1 MSKIGFI
8 VDSGSDVPQKI
19 IDKYNMRE
27 LPLTVTFSHGS
38 YLDKVEIS
46 TEEVFEGLEKEI
58 PKTSLPNMSQLH
70 AVFRE
75 MIEEGYQQ
83 IIAITISGNLSGTNN
98 SIRIVAEDYDEIDS
112 FVFDTKSVGIG
123 SGLYAVAAAHYLDQ
137 GHDFETI
144 CQKLRDSLDLG
155 HIFFHIADLKYLIA
169 GGRIGKVMGSLGN
182 LLNIQPII
190 TCDEDGIYTTIS
202 KFRASKT
209 KYAEKAIN
217 KFEEL
222 ALQNAPNSSNF
233 IMGFCGGNKK
243 SQNIAKDLKDRIQS
257 SLPPATASYSVP
269 LSSALGVHTGPDLVG
284 FATLELI

>member
-8 VDSGSDVPQKI
+8 VDSGSDVPQTI

-38 YLDKVEIS
+38 YLDKLEIS
-46 TEEVFEGLEKEI
+46 TEEVFEGLENEI
-58 PKTSLPNMSQLH
+58 PKTSLPNMAQLH
-70 AVFRE
+70 AVFKE

-98 SIRIVAEDYDEIDS
+98 SVRIVAEDYDEIDS

-137 GHDFETI
+137 GNDFETI
-144 CQKLRDSLDLG
+144 CQKLTDSLKLG
-155 HIFFHIADLKYLIA
+155 HVFFHIADLKYLIA

-202 KFRASKT
+202 KFRASKS
-209 KYAEKAIN
+209 KYAEKAIR

-222 ALQNAPNSSNF
+222 AQQNAPSSPDF
-233 IMGFCGGNKK
+233 ILGFCGGNQK
-243 SQNIAKDLKDRIQS
+243 SQDIAQDLKDRIQS
-257 SLPPATASYSVP
+257 VLPPAQESFSVP

-284 FATLELI
+284 FAMLELI